1 LPAFDCR
8 YKSVAPRL
16 IDFGTIISKIV
27 EARYGTIQ
35 EAIDDVELLA
45 TNCRAYWNLPSKKS
59 DVTVSVVKE
68 GISCTMYYNLS
79 W

>member
-1 LPAFDCR
+1 
-8 YKSVAPRL
+8 VAPRL

-27 EARYGTIQ
+27 EARYGAIQ

-45 TNCRAYWNLPSKKS
+45 ANCRVYWNLPSKKS
-59 DVTVSVVKE
+59 DVTVGAVKE
-68 GISCTMYYNLS
+68 GISCNMYYNLS